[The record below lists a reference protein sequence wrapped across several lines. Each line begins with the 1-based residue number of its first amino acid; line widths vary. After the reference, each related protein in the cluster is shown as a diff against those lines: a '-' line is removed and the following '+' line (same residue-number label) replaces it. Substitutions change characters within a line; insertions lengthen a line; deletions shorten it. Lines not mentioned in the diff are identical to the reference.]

1 MLRRRHGRHSLPE
14 GISGLDEIPKAVKL
28 LRDAGMSEK
37 QLDEMTFDTAYEF
50 MKKNLPS
57 K

>member
-1 MLRRRHGRHSLPE
+1 MDGTSLPE

-28 LRDAGMSEK
+28 LRDAGLSER
-37 QLDEMTFDTAYEF
+37 QLDEITFDTAYGF